1 MWQAAVI
8 IFNIIVFVLCLIG
21 LGTIIFF
28 VFTFLATAEEEKG
41 SDNTE
46 ADIDSYGAPF
56 DEQLYDPKPYKE
68 EIFR

>member
-21 LGTIIFF
+21 LGTILFF
-28 VFTFLATAEEEKG
+28 AFTFWAAAEMEKG

-46 ADIDSYGAPF
+46 ADIDSFGHPLDGEA
-56 DEQLYDPKPYKE
+56 YDTNPYKE
-68 EIFR
+68 EIYR